1 MTSVRKG
8 KNATAV
14 LNHDRVSL
22 GVDSC
27 DEPVVA
33 GETDLLDIVPGP
45 ASRDLCW
52 GEISVGREG
61 EESDKGGVGWLD
73 YFRGRVCEGGVMWC
87 VHEEGKEG

>member
-8 KNATAV
+8 RNATAV

-33 GETDLLDIVPGP
+33 GETDLLDIVLVLL
-45 ASRDLCW
+45 SRNLCW
-52 GEISVGREG
+52 
-61 EESDKGGVGWLD
+61 
-73 YFRGRVCEGGVMWC
+73 
-87 VHEEGKEG
+87 